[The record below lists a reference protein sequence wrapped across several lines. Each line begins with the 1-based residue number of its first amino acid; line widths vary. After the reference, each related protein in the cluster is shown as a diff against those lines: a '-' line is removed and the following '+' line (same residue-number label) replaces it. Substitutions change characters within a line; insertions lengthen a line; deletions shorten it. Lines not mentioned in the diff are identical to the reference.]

1 MSNMQQDPGC
11 AGDQVLPGTHRS
23 MTVTGPKMQKRSPKN
38 GGGLCPYASHLP
50 LGGKK
55 KSLRRQLPN
64 SATRA
69 GARAPAEPATSPLS
83 PLAPLLPAPLAAG
96 SRGGRSSPE
105 QPIARRP
112 ASGDVG
118 AGHGRCGLPGA
129 GCSGGAAP
137 FPWADGPVAQTEPL
151 HPPL

>member
-1 MSNMQQDPGC
+1 MQQDPGC

-50 LGGKK
+50 LGGGEIT
-55 KSLRRQLPN
+55 SQ
-64 SATRA
+64 T
-69 GARAPAEPATSPLS
+69 APKLSCQSWSPAPTEPATSPLS
-83 PLAPLLPAPLAAG
+83 HLAALLPAPFSAG

-112 ASGDVG
+112 ASGVVG
-118 AGHGRCGLPGA
+118 AGPGLCGLPGA
-129 GCSGGAAP
+129 GCSAGAAP
-137 FPWADGPVAQTEPL
+137 FPWADGPVTQTEPL